1 MSLSAE
7 QRAQLL
13 RRSAEARTT
22 AATEKA
28 TKAIAALTKRG
39 EAVNFR
45 KVAREGKVSLDFL
58 YRNTE
63 LRETI
68 TRLRTPSQTAPTTP
82 LEPDTQ
88 STIVLSLTRQLR
100 EEKAEITRLQSAL
113 AAAHGENLAL
123 RRTAPT
129 PRYQPAK

>member
-1 MSLSAE
+1 MTLNAE
-7 QRAQLL
+7 QRRQLL

-22 AATEKA
+22 AAVEKA
-28 TKAIAALTKRG
+28 SKAIAALNKRG

-45 KVAREGKVSLDFL
+45 KVAREGNVSLDFL

-68 TRLRTPSQTAPTTP
+68 TRLRTRNQPAPATP
-82 LEPDTQ
+82 VSPDTL
-88 STIVLSLTRQLR
+88 STIVLSLTRQLG
-100 EEKAEITRLQSAL
+100 EAKAEITRLHAAL

-123 RRTAPT
+123 RRTTTT
-129 PRYQPAK
+129 PRYEPAT